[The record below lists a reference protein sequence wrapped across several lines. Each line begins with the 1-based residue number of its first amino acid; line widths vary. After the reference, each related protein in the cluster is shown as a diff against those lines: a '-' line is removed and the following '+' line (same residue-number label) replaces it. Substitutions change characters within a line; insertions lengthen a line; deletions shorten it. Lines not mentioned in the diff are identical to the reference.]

1 MSDPTAP
8 AVPSEVSFGC
18 VLATDDEAC
27 RQKLGRLC
35 ELLGGALGAA
45 VRPVVLDS
53 PAELAW
59 LFGMGDLDLVWSS
72 PTLALLAPEMRSG
85 VPVVR
90 SIRQGTP
97 HYHGVLF
104 VRQDSSIESPLHLR
118 GSRAAWVAQSS
129 ASGYLFPRVAL
140 AGHGLDPEGLFE
152 SEQFYEHHGDVA
164 LAVLRN
170 NQADVGA
177 TYAAFERG
185 DPTLP
190 LARAGFLEVEGGSDA
205 RILLISPP
213 IPSDLVMARAA
224 VAEALGAGL
233 VQSFEDLSLSQE
245 ALEALRHVLGADGL
259 VRSDDRAME
268 ELRRQVA
275 DAEALGVLDGG

>member
-1 MSDPTAP
+1 MSDPTAS

-35 ELLGGALGAA
+35 DLLAGALGAA

-72 PTLALLAPEMRSG
+72 PTLALLSSEMRSG

-104 VRQDSSIESPLHLR
+104 VRQDSSIESPMHLR
-118 GSRAAWVAQSS
+118 GRRAAWVAQTS
-129 ASGYLFPRVAL
+129 ASGYLFARVAL
-140 AGHGLDPEGLFE
+140 AGHGLDPEGLFA
-152 SEQFYEHHGDVA
+152 SEQFYEHHGEVA
-164 LAVLRN
+164 LAVLRDE
-170 NQADVGA
+170 ADVGA

-190 LARAGFLEVEGGSDA
+190 LVRAGFLDVEGGSDT

-224 VAEALGAGL
+224 LAKALGDGL
-233 VQSFEDLSLSQE
+233 VQSFEDLSLNQE

-259 VRSDDRAME
+259 VRCDDRAMD

-275 DAEALGVLDGG
+275 DAEALGVIDSG